1 MATITERDLAATI
14 DHAILKPELTRADV
28 DAELDIAAEWR
39 VFSVCVRPSD
49 IAHAVARLD
58 GTGVAVGTVIGFPHG
73 TTSTAA
79 KVAEVRQALA
89 DGATEFDMVVNIG
102 ALRSG
107 FDDVVTADI
116 AAVVAAASGHVTKVI
131 LETSLL
137 DDEQIARGSRLTEAG
152 GADFV
157 KTSTGFA
164 GGGATVP
171 HVEAACGRTWV
182 QACRSRLPAGCAA
195 TPTPWRCS
203 RPARRAWAPAA
214 APSSSA
220 RRGAWMPA
228 ATPSAP
234 WTPPRTDPGQVS
246 TARTRATSSVI
257 CAMSASMPSK
267 ATMPRMRCANWIC
280 TR

>member
-1 MATITERDLAATI
+1 MPTITERGLAATI

-49 IAHAVARLD
+49 VAYAVERLA
-58 GTGVAVGTVIGFPHG
+58 GTGVNVGTVIGFPHG

-79 KVAEVRQALA
+79 KVAEVRQALI
-89 DGATEFDMVVNIG
+89 DGAVEFDMVVNIG

-107 FDDVVTADI
+107 ADEAVVADI
-116 AAVVAAASGHVTKVI
+116 AAVVDAAAGKVTKVI

-137 DDEQIARGSRLTEAG
+137 DEEQIARGSRLTEAG

-171 HVEAACGRTWV
+171 HVELMRASVSPAVQVKASGGVRSYADALAMLAAGAT
-182 QACRSRLPAGCAA
+182 RLGTSGSAVILGE
-195 TPTPWRCS
+195 
-203 RPARRAWAPAA
+203 ARRVDAGEQAV
-214 APSSSA
+214 
-220 RRGAWMPA
+220 GAVD
-228 ATPSAP
+228 T
-234 WTPPRTDPGQVS
+234 
-246 TARTRATSSVI
+246 TSY
-257 CAMSASMPSK
+257 
-267 ATMPRMRCANWIC
+267 
-280 TR
+280 